1 MQVEVLAALIT
12 AAGAVWVGYAS
23 RGTDRPHIGGPLM
36 SMSRRCGS
44 IRGVAAAARKDC
56 EQALER
62 LRRGLPPERTAAARD
77 QWFEEARVGEVLVDE
92 YRFDVEHFDRAVRH
106 YRNQVRTVGEKLD
119 ELARSTSAE
128 PGSRDR
134 ELADVRLELERFE
147 ASLRSV
153 DGHFHLAA
161 KDYLERQVIQPKP
174 WAAHR
179 LRKRATK
186 RYDLAAR
193 RAEEDMLG
201 LLPAQ
206 RDGRR
211 PESGG
216 APPDPEPLSGGDP
229 AAPAEPPP
237 CGYCI
242 WRCPH
247 APAGTGSLGA

>member
-12 AAGAVWVGYAS
+12 AAGAVWVAYVS

-44 IRGVAAAARKDC
+44 IRGTATAARKDC

-62 LRRGLPPERTAAARD
+62 LRRGLPPERTAAERD
-77 QWFEEARVGEVLVDE
+77 QWFEDARLGEVLVEE
-92 YRFDVEHFDRAVRH
+92 YRFVVEGFDRAVGR
-106 YRNQVRTVGEKLD
+106 YRERVRTVGEKLD
-119 ELARSTSAE
+119 ELARSTSADR
-128 PGSRDR
+128 GSRDR

-161 KDYLERQVIQPKP
+161 KDYLERQMIQPSR

-179 LRKRATK
+179 LPKRATK

-201 LLPAQ
+201 LLPGQ
-206 RDGRR
+206 GDGRR

-216 APPDPEPLSGGDP
+216 VPPDPEPIPGGEP
-229 AAPAEPPP
+229 AAPAEQPP

-247 APAGTGSLGA
+247 APAGTGSLGV